1 MAESTASIGVP
12 DFGITVA
19 HVPVTGQTPLITH
32 NWSEKA
38 KQQMRDKQG
47 GKARTKKEPK
57 EPKEEFEAARYLLDD
72 GRDGFPAAGFKAA
85 IVSGAR
91 LMEGITLTML
101 KQAIYVIG
109 EGGDQLIPIEAG
121 EPEMREDT
129 PRIAQG
135 TTDLR
140 YRPQYWPWSAVLPIR
155 FVETAISLDAIVTL
169 VKAGGM
175 SGVGEWRPSAPKS
188 LTGSYGTFVLDDSRE
203 IKVSR

>member
-1 MAESTASIGVP
+1 MTEPNSSIGVP
-12 DFGITVA
+12 DFGITIA
-19 HVPVTGQTPLITH
+19 SVPITGQTPLIAH
-32 NWSEKA
+32 SWSEKA

-57 EPKEEFEAARYLLDD
+57 DPEAEFEAARYRLDD

-101 KQAIYVIG
+101 KQAVYVIG
-109 EGGDQLIPIEAG
+109 EGREQLLPIEAA

-129 PRIAQG
+129 PRVGQG

-140 YRPQYWPWSAVLPIR
+140 YRPQYWPWSCVLPIR
-155 FVETAISLDAIVTL
+155 FVETALSLDAIVTL

-188 LTGSYGTFVLDDSRE
+188 MTGSYGTFTLDQSRE
-203 IKVSR
+203 IEVQR